1 MHRRDPTYIS
11 LDAALREACYPK
23 VARSLP
29 DHPQPSMEEGVPTF
43 QLERLHPDPIMR
55 A

>member
-1 MHRRDPTYIS
+1 MRRREPTYIG
-11 LDAALREACYPK
+11 LDAVLREACYPK
-23 VARSLP
+23 VARSLSE
-29 DHPQPSMEEGVPTF
+29 HLQPSMEERVPSF